1 MYPLSFP
8 YSIEADLHKIQ
19 SSAFRFV
26 HCFRECHYFMMI
38 YDNDNQYHLIE
49 AHIDGG
55 KEK

>member
-1 MYPLSFP
+1 MYHLSFP

-38 YDNDNQYHLIE
+38 YDNDNQYQF
-49 AHIDGG
+49 D
-55 KEK
+55 